1 MDSVGLFDTMVIFCK
16 PIVIFEP
23 TAPSYLDNFL
33 NLKNFMQGR
42 CSTGLSYEPI
52 FNMKLSTN
60 RSSIN
65 YKIKGGDP
73 SAGSPTD
80 TL

>member
-52 FNMKLSTN
+52 ITEALL
-60 RSSIN
+60 SSIFE
-65 YKIKGGDP
+65 KHFLLK
-73 SAGSPTD
+73 SVK
-80 TL
+80 